1 MEADYYSVSAED
13 FSRLKAVGLIRLD
26 PYDGVEEIDWS
37 AELPEE
43 LQSVEVTVTSSLR
56 TARRETLADSHADF
70 N

>member
-1 MEADYYSVSAED
+1 MEADYYSVSPAD
-13 FSRLKAVGLIRLD
+13 AIRLRAAGLIRLD

-56 TARRETLADSHADF
+56 AERRETLADSHADF